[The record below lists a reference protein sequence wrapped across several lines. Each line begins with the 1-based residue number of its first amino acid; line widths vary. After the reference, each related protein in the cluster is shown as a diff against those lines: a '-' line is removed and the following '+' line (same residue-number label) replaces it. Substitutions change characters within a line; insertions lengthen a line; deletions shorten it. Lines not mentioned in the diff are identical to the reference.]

1 MIDKRSSVPLHLQIQ
16 NYIAE
21 QIHQGIYPPDSQVP
35 SELGLSSQLGVSRM
49 TVRKALDALVSKGL
63 LYRRMG
69 KGTYVADDVVSYNLT
84 TMHSFSRTLQARG
97 YRIDTRV
104 LLIDTVIGAPEVLA
118 GLNLDPGSLL
128 VVVRRLRLVESR
140 PAAIHIAY
148 LDHRIYSPLLKL
160 DLSSESLL
168 DSMHEISGV
177 LNASTSDSVQAG
189 LATEEEGRLLE
200 IERGS
205 PVLRV
210 EGVAYSEYGE
220 PTRFSRAVY
229 RGDMFRLNVKN
240 TASLA
245 AALNIAEASPFS
257 EKDQDS

>member
-1 MIDKRSSVPLHLQIQ
+1 MIDKQSSVPLYLQIQ
-16 NYIAE
+16 NYIVE
-21 QIHQGIYPPDSQVP
+21 QIHQGGYAPGTQVP
-35 SELGLSSQLGVSRM
+35 SELELSAQLSVSRM
-49 TVRKALDALVSKGL
+49 TARKALDALVSKGL
-63 LYRRMG
+63 LYRRKG
-69 KGTYVADDVVSYNLT
+69 KGTYVTDGVVSYNLT

-104 LLIDTVIGAPEVLA
+104 LLVDVAVGAPEVLA
-118 GLNLDPGSLL
+118 GLNLDPGSRL
-128 VVVRRLRLVESR
+128 VVVRRLRLVDSK

-148 LDHRIYSPLLKL
+148 LDHRVYAPLLEV
-160 DLSSESLL
+160 DLSRESLL
-168 DSMHEISGV
+168 ASMQEISGV
-177 LNASTSDSVQAG
+177 PNAYTSDSVQAD
-189 LATEEEGRLLE
+189 LANGEEARLLK

-240 TASLA
+240 TTSLA
-245 AALNIAEASPFS
+245 ASLNIAEASRFS
-257 EKDQDS
+257 